1 MKFTHE
7 GLILWYG
14 TEDAPALEDVEI
26 VRHGISVT
34 IGVYPLSPSNTVAIR
49 YRINGGRVQTLPA
62 ILVHSDHAQAIQY
75 FRATFP
81 DFKGSERVEY
91 LPILSCGG
99 RQVPEVSVINS
110 FPSSFRLEVRSHSQ
124 NQDMQCSEESLHL
137 PLVSLQ
143 QKRFPLNL
151 DYLCTV
157 TARLKSEPEIIGET
171 PEGLKV
177 NWYMSGGVAVGPKLN
192 ATIRPEGGDW
202 MTIRPDGIG
211 ILGIHATLETQEGAL
226 IYTTYSG
233 VFELGEEGYQNF
245 RHKKWPQAPLMRSTP
260 RFLTEHPNYKWLNRL
275 QCVGIGEVRM
285 SEFLVIYD
293 LYSL

>member
-1 MKFTHE
+1 MKFNRE
-7 GLILWYG
+7 GLSLWYG
-14 TEDAPALEDVEI
+14 TEDAPAPEDVE
-26 VRHGISVT
+26 VVCHGISVT
-34 IGVYPLSPSNTVAIR
+34 IGVSPLSQSNTVTIR
-49 YRINGGRVQTLPA
+49 YRINRGIVQTIPA
-62 ILVHSDHAQAIQY
+62 ILVRTDHAIFPA
-75 FRATFP
+75 FR
-81 DFKGSERVEY
+81 GGEQVEY

-99 RQVPEVSVINS
+99 RQVPDVSVMNS
-110 FPSSFRLEVRSHSQ
+110 FPSSFRLEVRSHAQ
-124 NQDMQCSEESLHL
+124 NQDMQCSEESLHS
-137 PLVSLQ
+137 PSVSLQ
-143 QKRFPLNL
+143 QKRFSLNL

-192 ATIRPEGGDW
+192 AIIRPEGGDW

-211 ILGIHATLETQEGAL
+211 ILGIHATLETQDGAL

>member
-7 GLILWYG
+7 GLSLWYG
-14 TEDAPALEDVEI
+14 TEDSPALENVEV

-34 IGVYPLSPSNTVAIR
+34 VGVAPLSPSNTVAIR
-49 YRINGGRVQTLPA
+49 YRINGGMVQTVPA
-62 ILVHSDHAQAIQY
+62 ILIHTDYERLRQY

-81 DFKGSERVEY
+81 DFKGGERVEY
-91 LPILSCGG
+91 VPILCCGG
-99 RQVPEVSVINS
+99 RQVPNVLAMNS
-110 FPSSFRLEVRSHSQ
+110 FPSSFRLEARSHSQ
-124 NQDMQCSEESLHL
+124 NQDMPCTEESLY
-137 PLVSLQ
+137 PPSVSLQ
-143 QKRFPLNL
+143 QKRFSPKLE
-151 DYLCTV
+151 YLCTV
-157 TARLKSEPEIIGET
+157 TARLNSEPEIIGET

-177 NWYMSGGVAVGPKLN
+177 NWYLCGGVVAGPKLN

-211 ILGIHATLETQEGAL
+211 ILGIHATLETQDGAL
-226 IYTTYSG
+226 ISTTYSG
-233 VFELGEEGYQNF
+233 VFELGEEGYRNFQN
-245 RHKKWPQAPLMRSTP
+245 KKWPQAPSLRSTP

-285 SEFLVIYD
+285 SDFLLTYD

>member
-7 GLILWYG
+7 GLSLWCG
-14 TEDAPALEDVEI
+14 AEDAPAPKDVEGL
-26 VRHGISVT
+26 RRGISVT
-34 IGVYPLSPSNTVAIR
+34 IGVCPLSSSNTVVIR
-49 YRINGGRVQTLPA
+49 YRINGGIVQTIPA
-62 ILVHSDHAQAIQY
+62 ILFRTDHTRARQY

-81 DFKGSERVEY
+81 DFKGGEQVDY
-91 LPILSCGG
+91 LPILFCGG
-99 RQVPEVSVINS
+99 RQVPDVSAMKS
-110 FPSSFRLEVRSHSQ
+110 FPFSFRLEARSHSQ
-124 NQDMQCSEESLHL
+124 GQDIHPEDSSSRESL
-137 PLVSLQ
+137 Q
-143 QKRFPLNL
+143 RNRFPLNL
-151 DYLCTV
+151 EYLARVTV
-157 TARLKSEPEIIGET
+157 QLDNEPEIIGET

-177 NWYMSGGVAVGPKLN
+177 NWYLRGGVVAGPKLN

-202 MTIRPDGIG
+202 MMIRPDGIG
-211 ILGIHATLETQEGAL
+211 ILGIHATLETQDGAL

-245 RHKKWPQAPLMRSTP
+245 LHKKWPQAPPLKSTP
-260 RFLTEHPNYKWLNRL
+260 RFLTEHPSYKWLNRL

>member
-7 GLILWYG
+7 GLSLWYG
-14 TEDAPALEDVEI
+14 TEDAPAPKEVEGLRRG
-26 VRHGISVT
+26 VCVT
-34 IGVYPLSPSNTVAIR
+34 IGVCPLSLSNTVALR
-49 YRINGGRVQTLPA
+49 YRINGGIVQTLPA
-62 ILVHSDHAQAIQY
+62 ILVRTDHARARQY
-75 FRATFP
+75 FRAIFP
-81 DFKGSERVEY
+81 DFRGGEWVEY

-99 RQVPEVSVINS
+99 RQSPDVLVMNS
-110 FPSSFRLEVRSHSQ
+110 FPSSFRLEARSHSQ
-124 NQDMQCSEESLHL
+124 GQDIRHPEDSLSLESL
-137 PLVSLQ
+137 Q
-143 QKRFPLNL
+143 RNRFPLNL
-151 DYLCTV
+151 EYLARVTV
-157 TARLKSEPEIIGET
+157 QLDNEPEIIGET

-177 NWYMSGGVAVGPKLN
+177 NWYLRGGVVAGPKLN

-211 ILGIHATLETQEGAL
+211 ILGIHATLETQDCAL

-245 RHKKWPQAPLMRSTP
+245 LHKKWPQAPPLKSTP